1 MIEELHNK
9 DYVNRILL
17 NETYRG
23 FLKQNEE
30 KEEERIFCHHD
41 LSHFLDVARI
51 GMILNLEEGYGL
63 SQEVVYAAALLHDIG
78 RWKQY
83 EDGED
88 HASVSARLC
97 GQILRECG
105 ADEETID
112 VIRSAIASHRDAS
125 VKEEKS
131 LRGLLYRADK
141 LSRPC
146 FGCKAEAECN
156 WKADKKNKELIL

>member
-1 MIEELHNK
+1 MNTEQMN
-9 DYVNRILL
+9 YVNRILE
-17 NETYRG
+17 NDTYKSY
-23 FLKQNEE
+23 LLQNEE
-30 KEEERIFCHHD
+30 KEKDRVFCHHD

-51 GMILNLEEGYGL
+51 GMILNLEDAYGL
-63 SQEVVYAAALLHDIG
+63 SQEMIYAAALLHDIG

-88 HASVSARLC
+88 HALVSARLC
-97 GQILRECG
+97 PKILTECG
-105 ADEETID
+105 FSQEQTDTI
-112 VIRSAIASHRDAS
+112 REAIASHRDAS

-146 FGCKAEAECN
+146 FGCKAEKACN
-156 WKADKKNKELIL
+156 WKAEKKNLQLLK